1 MKVNVPQN
9 DDPELNV
16 APLIDMVF
24 LLLVFFMVSASLAK
38 SEGDISIRL
47 PGAVAQSE
55 SVDMPDEQ
63 IVEITENGRVFL
75 NGRSFDSE
83 TSHELPELYA
93 TLVAYNTA
101 AKGNKNKAMLTIMAD
116 DKTKHQRVIDVMNA
130 CASAGIK
137 NVTFSSSATE

>member
-1 MKVNVPQN
+1 MKVNVPPN

-63 IVEITENGRVFL
+63 IVEIMENGRVFL

>member
-1 MKVNVPQN
+1 MKVNVPPN

-63 IVEITENGRVFL
+63 IVEIMENGRVFL

-83 TSHELPELYA
+83 TSRELPELYA

-137 NVTFSSSATE
+137 NVTFSSAATE